1 MSNHYLDVAI
11 GLSFTFLAVSL
22 LCSATREAIASLF
35 QTRAKVLLDG
45 VLTMLHE
52 ADAKPQLRG
61 VLPSIARLLR
71 RDDCFGL
78 QRLGS
83 ASLAAAVM
91 RHPLVMG
98 MAQRGRLPSYIP
110 APIFARAFVSTL
122 TARYGK
128 GHTAQ
133 MLLASVGN
141 DGLTRTL
148 LAIMGEGPNDIAAL
162 ENAVRIWYETVME
175 RITGWYKRRSQL
187 VLFCIGLFY
196 AGAMNIDAL
205 VLSQRLWQDNSIAA
219 EMAIHSADAMASG
232 RIRQDPPATPAA
244 LLGQAVAAQQ
254 ALDQVAGLPIGWPS
268 SRFTGI
274 AGAGALLAALAFAI
288 LGWVA
293 TAFAS
298 SLGAPFWFEGMGW
311 LLALRGTGVKPPVVS
326 EPATPVTVLPSIAP
340 AALPPG

>member
-52 ADAKPQLRG
+52 SHAKPQLRG
-61 VLPSIARLLR
+61 VLPSLARLLR
-71 RDDCFGL
+71 RDNCFGL
-78 QRLGS
+78 DRLGS
-83 ASLAAAVM
+83 ASLAADVM
-91 RHPLVMG
+91 RHPLIVG
-98 MAQRGRLPSYIP
+98 MAQRGRMPSYIP

-122 TARYGK
+122 STRYGK

-133 MLLASVGN
+133 ALLASVGN
-141 DGLTRTL
+141 DGLSRTL
-148 LAIMGEGPNDIAAL
+148 LAIMGEGPNDLAAL

-175 RITGWYKRRSQL
+175 RISGWYKRRSQL
-187 VLFCIGLFY
+187 VLFGIGLLY

-205 VLSQRLWQDNSIAA
+205 VLSQRLWQDNSVAA
-219 EMAIHSADAMASG
+219 ELAIHSADAIASG
-232 RIRQDPPATPAA
+232 RIRQDPNASPAV

-254 ALDQVAGLPIGWPS
+254 QLDKVAGLPVGWPS
-268 SRFTGI
+268 ARFDNLDGV
-274 AGAGALLAALAFAI
+274 GAWLAALAFAV

-311 LLALRGTGVKPPVVS
+311 LLALRGTGVKPPAVS
-326 EPATPVTVLPSIAP
+326 EPAAPIMVLPGIAP
-340 AALPPG
+340 TLPPAA